1 MNTSIT
7 FKTRK
12 IKPHQQ
18 GFTLVE
24 LLVVI
29 TIIGILMALVVPS
42 AGSAIKRARVGVC
55 ANNQKQIM
63 AMTALY
69 TSENRGYVMPIGQT
83 TDTYLSYHMG
93 IGPNFGQGGLVA
105 TAPANIGCLYE
116 YFDINSDGALCSGS
130 TTSNSRGKSSHWNY
144 IPAKWEKKYYNYEQ
158 DWQNFRSGYMRQ
170 YWSKEADDPDYP
182 NGLEGRGLDG
192 LWKPDRTR
200 LKMGSIPTG
209 SALFACGFSQGQ
221 TVHEGP
227 MNVAF
232 ISGGVK
238 AFRHDVSV
246 WPFNKVTQHML
257 PAKYVKD
264 CWRYI
269 EGRSRN

>member
-1 MNTSIT
+1 MKTAMSHKTSNH
-7 FKTRK
+7 R
-12 IKPHQQ
+12 Q

-29 TIIGILMALVVPS
+29 TIIGILMALIMPS
-42 AGSAIKRARVGVC
+42 AGAALKRARVGVC
-55 ANNQKQIM
+55 ANNQKQIL
-63 AMTALY
+63 AMTMLY
-69 TSENRGYVMPIGQT
+69 TSENSGYVMPIGQT
-83 TDTYLSYHMG
+83 SDTYLSYHMG

-116 YFDINSDGALCSGS
+116 YFDINSDAALCSGS
-130 TTSNSRGKSSHWNY
+130 TTANSRGKSSHWNY
-144 IPAKWEKKYYNYEQ
+144 IPATWNEKYYNYDQ

-170 YWSKEADDPDYP
+170 YWSEEADDPDYP
-182 NGLEGRGLDG
+182 DGLEGRGLNG
-192 LWKPDRTR
+192 NWKPDSTR
-200 LKMGSIPTG
+200 LKFGLIPTG
-209 SALFACGFSQGQ
+209 SALFACGFSGGG

-227 MNVAF
+227 MNVGY

-238 AFRHDVSV
+238 LFHHDASI
-246 WPFNKVTQHML
+246 WPFNKVTQHCL

-269 EGRSRN
+269 EGRSKK